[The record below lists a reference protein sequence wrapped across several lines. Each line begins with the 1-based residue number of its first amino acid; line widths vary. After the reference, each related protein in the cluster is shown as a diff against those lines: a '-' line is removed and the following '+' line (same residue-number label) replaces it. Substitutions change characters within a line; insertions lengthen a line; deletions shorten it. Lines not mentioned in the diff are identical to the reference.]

1 VRFLPLL
8 AGTVLAPLPATRRGY
23 GIVLNAS
30 PKADKIIYTNG
41 RVVVVRSLA
50 VSVFTCQRLNEPACC
65 AAQPED
71 GLSTVGFFSLASF
84 VCNAPLLTY
93 HICCVTV
100 CGLFV

>member
-1 VRFLPLL
+1 MRSIREHVWWLTLALLSCLVSLCVRFLPLL

-50 VSVFTCQRLNEPACC
+50 VSGLTGQR
-65 AAQPED
+65 D
-71 GLSTVGFFSLASF
+71 
-84 VCNAPLLTY
+84 
-93 HICCVTV
+93 
-100 CGLFV
+100 